1 MDDIEVKVGEF
12 ACTFRRRLLAEHLGL
27 PEVEVEDPLND
38 EFIVKM
44 NTIAEVEIL
53 FEFPPFHFL

>member
-12 ACTFRRRLLAEHLGL
+12 AVTFRKRLLGEHLGL
-27 PEVEVEDPLND
+27 PEEEVEDPLND

-44 NTIAEVEIL
+44 NTIAEVLIHFIL
-53 FEFPPFHFL
+53 I